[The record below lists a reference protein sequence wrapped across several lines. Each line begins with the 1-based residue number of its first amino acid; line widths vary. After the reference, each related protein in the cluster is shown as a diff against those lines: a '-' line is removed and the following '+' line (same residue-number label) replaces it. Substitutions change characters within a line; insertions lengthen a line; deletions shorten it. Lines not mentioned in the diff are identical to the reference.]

1 MSVICRRLAP
11 GEEGEYR
18 RVHLESLLTFPDN
31 FGTRHEDQRL
41 VERLPFEDF
50 ISSASEDNFV
60 FGAFVDGELLAIAGF
75 RREGRPKTRHRGEI
89 VQMFVSLAAQG
100 RGIGEMLLRSV
111 IEAAFDLPDMESIEL
126 SAVAENDAARRL
138 YERVG
143 FTTYGIRRRH
153 FKLGDRYWDQR
164 FMELHYGDYR
174 PGFLTGER

>member
-18 RVHLESLLTFPDN
+18 RVHLESLCTFPDN
-31 FGTRHEDQRL
+31 FGTRYEDQRL

-50 ISSASEDNFV
+50 ICTASEDDFV
-60 FGAFVDGELLAIAGF
+60 FGAFVEGELLGIAGF

-89 VQMFVSLAAQG
+89 VQMFVGPEAQG

-111 IEAAFDLPDMESIEL
+111 IEAAFDLPGIESIEL
-126 SAVAENDAARRL
+126 SAVADNEAARKL

-153 FKLGDRYWDQR
+153 FKSGDRYWDQR
-164 FMELHYGDYR
+164 FMELHRETYR
-174 PGFLTGER
+174 PRF